1 MKKKP
6 KKRDRFFPIKY
17 NLGRKLPKNRY
28 AQRVQNY

>member
-1 MKKKP
+1 MAINLKEAIA
-6 KKRDRFFPIKY
+6 PIKY